1 MDYALPEILVYKI
14 QEIGKKYKVER
25 ILLFGSRARGDHK
38 ATSDIDLAVYTAAG
52 FMSKGH
58 FSSEIDDLET
68 LLKIDVVFIDA
79 HTDSRFI
86 ENINKEGVVIY
97 ERL

>member
-1 MDYALPEILVYKI
+1 MDYALPEKLVYKI
-14 QEIGKKYKVER
+14 QEIGEKYKVER
-25 ILLFGSRARGDHK
+25 ILLFGSRARGDYK
-38 ATSDIDLAVYTAAG
+38 PTSDIDLAVYPVAG
-52 FMSKGH
+52 FMRRGY

-79 HTDSRFI
+79 HTDTKLV